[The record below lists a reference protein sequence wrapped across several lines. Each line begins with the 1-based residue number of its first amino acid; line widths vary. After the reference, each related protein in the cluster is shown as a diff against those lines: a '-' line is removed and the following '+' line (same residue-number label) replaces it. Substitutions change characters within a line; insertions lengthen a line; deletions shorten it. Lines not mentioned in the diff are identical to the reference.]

1 MGRSIQ
7 AKRGG
12 REPNGLRPGGLGSN
26 AVHVRLLVVS
36 LLALLATPA
45 WASGPG
51 PRPKVAMT
59 RVRGDST
66 WGAAIL
72 QQSLVRALA
81 ADVDLVEPGAFE
93 AIQRKTTGGRGQP
106 ARLSPEG
113 LALAGRQAHAAYV
126 FTVEILKRGYL
137 YTAHAQ
143 LVETSTSAA
152 LRMDFRAGYYRPASE
167 AADRGERIAK
177 KTVEKIALLLAAP
190 LPARTSSSSLAVEL
204 AQPPPSRDDEIFAEA
219 DIGDPAASSSA
230 RDDEIFGGGLAG
242 PGGVE
247 ETERRL
253 GDLETKVKAGGRLF
267 MRLNYLI
274 RDEDVGEKS
283 AISSPNLLDLY
294 VDARLNDRVR
304 GYAQARV
311 THDFSVAEGQVGA
324 FGEAQQKT
332 RLLLDQVWA
341 KFDIAHTVYAT
352 VGRQRIKWGTGRFW
366 NPTDFLNAA
375 ARDPLAV
382 FDERLG
388 VSMVK
393 LHLPIESLSW
403 NFYGIVTLDDAD
415 LLKRIGGAFRAE
427 ILLGQAELT
436 LSATMRKDAPTRLGF
451 DLSAGLSFLDFRA
464 EGALIH
470 NTNRP
475 YYRGSFAPPD
485 RPLPAL
491 VDRSDEWIPQAVV
504 GVEATFK
511 ISDRDSLILGLEYF
525 YNDAGY
531 DDGSLYPFLL
541 FQDSANRRACSGR
554 DCAAPAFQPLYMG
567 RHYGAAYLAL
577 PNPLGFSDTT
587 VILSALSNLS
597 DRSALARLDFQ
608 TTVLSFLSLSLFGQ
622 VHFADRGEFKL
633 GFAVAPTA
641 GVPGLENGA
650 SIADPIFD
658 LGAGLSLTF

>member
-1 MGRSIQ
+1 MRSSIQ

-12 REPNGLRPGGLGSN
+12 REPSGLRQGCLGSN
-26 AVHVRLLVVS
+26 AALVRLVVVCV
-36 LLALLATPA
+36 LALLGSSA
-45 WASGPG
+45 WASEPG
-51 PRPKVAMT
+51 PKPKVAMT

-81 ADVDLVEPGAFE
+81 PALELVQPEAFE
-93 AIQRKTTGGRGQP
+93 AIQRKATGGRGQP

-113 LALAGRQAHAAYV
+113 LAAAGRQAGAAYV
-126 FTVEILKRGYL
+126 FTVEIVKRGYL
-137 YTAHAQ
+137 YTAHAE
-143 LVETSTSAA
+143 LIETSTSAA
-152 LRMDFRAGYYRPASE
+152 LRMDFRSGYYRPASE

-177 KTVEKIALLLAAP
+177 KTVEKIALLLAP
-190 LPARTSSSSLAVEL
+190 PPPVRTSSSSAAVEL
-204 AQPPPSRDDEIFAEA
+204 AQPASSRDDEIFAEA
-219 DIGDPAASSSA
+219 DIGDPAASSS

-274 RDEDVGEKS
+274 RDEDVAERS

-311 THDFSVAEGQVGA
+311 THDFSIAEGQVGA
-324 FGEAQQKT
+324 FGETQQKT

-464 EGALIH
+464 EGALVY

-485 RPLPAL
+485 RPLPTL

-504 GVEATFK
+504 GVEATLK

-531 DDGSLYPFLL
+531 DDGNLYPFLL
-541 FQDSANRRACSGR
+541 FQDSANRRACSGP

>member
-1 MGRSIQ
+1 MRSSIQ

-12 REPNGLRPGGLGSN
+12 REPSGLRQGCLGSN
-26 AVHVRLLVVS
+26 AALVRLVVVCV
-36 LLALLATPA
+36 LALLGSSA
-45 WASGPG
+45 WASEPG
-51 PRPKVAMT
+51 PKPKVAMT

-81 ADVDLVEPGAFE
+81 PALELVQPEAFE

-113 LALAGRQAHAAYV
+113 LAAAGRQAGAAYV
-126 FTVEILKRGYL
+126 FTVEIVKRGYL
-137 YTAHAQ
+137 YTAHAE
-143 LVETSTSAA
+143 LIETSTSAA
-152 LRMDFRAGYYRPASE
+152 LRMDFRSGYYRPASE

-177 KTVEKIALLLAAP
+177 KTVEKIALLLAP
-190 LPARTSSSSLAVEL
+190 PPPVRTSSSSAAVEL
-204 AQPPPSRDDEIFAEA
+204 AQPASSRDDEIFAEA
-219 DIGDPAASSSA
+219 DIGDPAASSS

-274 RDEDVGEKS
+274 RDEDVAERS

-311 THDFSVAEGQVGA
+311 THDFSIAEGQVGA
-324 FGEAQQKT
+324 FGETQQKT

-464 EGALIH
+464 EGALVY

-485 RPLPAL
+485 RPLPTL
-491 VDRSDEWIPQAVV
+491 VDRSDQWIPQAVV
-504 GVEATFK
+504 GVEATLK

-531 DDGSLYPFLL
+531 DDGNLYPFLL
-541 FQDSANRRACSGR
+541 FQDSANRRACSGP

>member
-1 MGRSIQ
+1 MRSSIQ

-12 REPNGLRPGGLGSN
+12 REPSGLRQGCLGSN
-26 AVHVRLLVVS
+26 AALVRLVVVCV
-36 LLALLATPA
+36 LALLGSSA
-45 WASGPG
+45 WASEPG
-51 PRPKVAMT
+51 PKPKVAMT

-81 ADVDLVEPGAFE
+81 PALELVQPEAFE

-113 LALAGRQAHAAYV
+113 LAAAGRQAGAAYV
-126 FTVEILKRGYL
+126 FTVEIVKRGYL
-137 YTAHAQ
+137 YTAHAE
-143 LVETSTSAA
+143 LIETSTSAA
-152 LRMDFRAGYYRPASE
+152 LRMDFRSGYYRPASE

-177 KTVEKIALLLAAP
+177 KTVEKIALLLAP
-190 LPARTSSSSLAVEL
+190 PPPVRTSSSSAAVEL
-204 AQPPPSRDDEIFAEA
+204 AQPASSRDDEIFAEA
-219 DIGDPAASSSA
+219 DIGDPAASSS

-274 RDEDVGEKS
+274 RDEDVAERS

-311 THDFSVAEGQVGA
+311 THDFSIAEGQVGA
-324 FGEAQQKT
+324 FGETQQKT

-464 EGALIH
+464 EGALVY

-485 RPLPAL
+485 RPLPTL
-491 VDRSDEWIPQAVV
+491 VDRSDQWIPQAVV
-504 GVEATFK
+504 GVEATLK

-531 DDGSLYPFLL
+531 DAGNLYPFLL
-541 FQDSANRRACSGR
+541 FQDSANRRACSGP

>member
-1 MGRSIQ
+1 MRSSIQ

-12 REPNGLRPGGLGSN
+12 REPSGLRQGCLGSN
-26 AVHVRLLVVS
+26 AALVRLVVVCV
-36 LLALLATPA
+36 LALLGSSA
-45 WASGPG
+45 WASEPG
-51 PRPKVAMT
+51 PKPKVAMT

-81 ADVDLVEPGAFE
+81 PALELVQPEAFE

-113 LALAGRQAHAAYV
+113 LAAAGRQAGAAYV
-126 FTVEILKRGYL
+126 FTVEIVKRGYL
-137 YTAHAQ
+137 YTAHAE
-143 LVETSTSAA
+143 LIETSTSAA
-152 LRMDFRAGYYRPASE
+152 LRMDFRSGYYRPASE

-177 KTVEKIALLLAAP
+177 KTVEKIALLLAP
-190 LPARTSSSSLAVEL
+190 PPPVRTSSSSAAVEL
-204 AQPPPSRDDEIFAEA
+204 AQPASSRDDEIFAEA
-219 DIGDPAASSSA
+219 DIGDPAASSS

-274 RDEDVGEKS
+274 RDEDVAERS

-311 THDFSVAEGQVGA
+311 THDFSIAEGRVGA
-324 FGEAQQKT
+324 FGETQQKT

-464 EGALIH
+464 EGALVY

-485 RPLPAL
+485 RPLPTL

-504 GVEATFK
+504 GVEATLK

-531 DDGSLYPFLL
+531 DDGNLYPFLL
-541 FQDSANRRACSGR
+541 FQDSANRRACSGP

>member
-1 MGRSIQ
+1 MPDSIQ
-7 AKRGG
+7 AKRRG
-12 REPNGLRPGGLGSN
+12 REPSGLRRGGLGSN
-26 AVHVRLLVVS
+26 AALVRLLVVCV
-36 LLALLATPA
+36 LAILGSSA
-45 WASGPG
+45 WASGAG

-72 QQSLVRALA
+72 QQSLVKALA
-81 ADVDLVEPGAFE
+81 PALDLVQPEAFE

-113 LALAGRQAHAAYV
+113 LAAAGRQAGAAYV
-126 FTVEILKRGYL
+126 FTVEIVKRGYL
-137 YTAHAQ
+137 YTAHAE
-143 LVETSTSAA
+143 LIETSTSAA
-152 LRMDFRAGYYRPASE
+152 LRMDFRSGYYRPASE

-177 KTVEKIALLLAAP
+177 KTVEKIALLLAP
-190 LPARTSSSSLAVEL
+190 PPAVRTSSSGPAVEL
-204 AQPPPSRDDEIFAEA
+204 AQPGSSRDDEIFAEA
-219 DIGDPAASSSA
+219 DIGDPAASSA

-274 RDEDVGEKS
+274 RDEDVAERS

-324 FGEAQQKT
+324 FGETQQKT

-470 NTNRP
+470 NSNRP

-485 RPLPAL
+485 RPLPTL

-504 GVEATFK
+504 GVEATLK
-511 ISDRDSLILGLEYF
+511 LSDRDSLILGLEYF
-525 YNDAGY
+525 YNDSGY
-531 DDGSLYPFLL
+531 DDGNLYPFLL
-541 FQDSANRRACSGR
+541 FQDSANRRACSGP

-577 PNPLGFSDTT
+577 PNPFGFSDTT
-587 VILSALSNLS
+587 VILSALANLS
-597 DRSALARLDFQ
+597 DRSALGRLDFQ

-622 VHFADRGEFKL
+622 LHFADRGEFKL

>member
-1 MGRSIQ
+1 MRSSIQ

-12 REPNGLRPGGLGSN
+12 REPSGLRQGCLGSN
-26 AVHVRLLVVS
+26 AALVRLVVVCV
-36 LLALLATPA
+36 LALLGSSA
-45 WASGPG
+45 WASEPG
-51 PRPKVAMT
+51 PKPKVAMT

-81 ADVDLVEPGAFE
+81 PALELVQPEAFE
-93 AIQRKTTGGRGQP
+93 AIQRKATGGRGQP

-113 LALAGRQAHAAYV
+113 LAAAGRQAGAAYV
-126 FTVEILKRGYL
+126 FTVEIVKRGYL
-137 YTAHAQ
+137 YTAHAE
-143 LVETSTSAA
+143 LIETSTSAA
-152 LRMDFRAGYYRPASE
+152 LRMDFRSGYYRPASE

-177 KTVEKIALLLAAP
+177 KTVEKIALLLAP
-190 LPARTSSSSLAVEL
+190 PPPVRTSSSSAAVEL
-204 AQPPPSRDDEIFAEA
+204 AQPASSRDDEIFAEA
-219 DIGDPAASSSA
+219 DIGDPAASSS

-274 RDEDVGEKS
+274 RDEDVAERS

-311 THDFSVAEGQVGA
+311 THDFSIAEGQVGA
-324 FGEAQQKT
+324 FGETQQKT

-464 EGALIH
+464 EGALVY

-485 RPLPAL
+485 RPLPTL
-491 VDRSDEWIPQAVV
+491 VDRSDQWIPQAVV
-504 GVEATFK
+504 GVEATLK

-531 DDGSLYPFLL
+531 DDGNLYPFLL
-541 FQDSANRRACSGR
+541 FQDSANRRACSGP